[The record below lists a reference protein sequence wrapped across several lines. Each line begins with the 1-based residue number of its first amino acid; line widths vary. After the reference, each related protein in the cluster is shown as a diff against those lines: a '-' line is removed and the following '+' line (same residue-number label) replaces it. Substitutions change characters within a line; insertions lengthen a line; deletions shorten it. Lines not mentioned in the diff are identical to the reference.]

1 MITNVSIVS
10 VFVKDID
17 ESLKFYTD
25 VLGFDEGAEVTL
37 GDGYRWCT
45 VVHPNQPELH
55 LHLTLPGPP
64 MSEDLVDAIRRA
76 QDAGGMAGVG
86 VNVDDCQATYE
97 DLKAKG
103 VEFLQEPAVRPYG
116 VEALL
121 RDNSGNWMVLV
132 EHREWSPTD
141 VD

>member
-25 VLGFDEGAEVTL
+25 ILGFEPGADVTL

-55 LHLTLPGPP
+55 LHLTQPGPP
-64 MSEDLVDAIRRA
+64 MSDDLVGAIRRA

-86 VNVDDCQATYE
+86 LNVDDCRKTYE
-97 DLKAKG
+97 DLRSKG
-103 VEFLQEPAVRPYG
+103 VEFLQEPAERPYG
-116 VEALL
+116 IEALL

-132 EHREWSPTD
+132 EHREWTPED
-141 VD
+141 FG